1 MNIGILGLGE
11 VGQAIKQLCEQK
23 HTVYGRTHTLD
34 ELTGKGIDVLHVCI
48 PYTPEF
54 ETTVI
59 ATIAKLK
66 PKLVIIDSTVEPGT
80 TASIFKKTQTD
91 LVHAPINGIHP
102 HLYKYLKEFVK
113 PLGATSETAYH
124 QAKMHFEELGVK
136 TVRFDSPF
144 ETELA
149 KVLCTTYY
157 AWNILY
163 EKWVHEL
170 ALTNNANFNQ
180 VYTQWN
186 ELYNQGYQKSKP
198 NVHRPI
204 LRHMPG
210 PIGGHCLLPNL
221 NILKNWLNDDFINF
235 MLEKNSQAK

>member
-11 VGQAIKQLCEQK
+11 VGSAIKQLCAQK
-23 HTVYGRTHTLD
+23 YSVFGRTRHID
-34 ELTGKGIDVLHVCI
+34 ELTGQSIDLLHVCI
-48 PYTPEF
+48 PYTQDF
-54 ETTVI
+54 ESIVVAAITE
-59 ATIAKLK
+59 LK
-66 PKLVIIDSTVEPGT
+66 PKLVIIDSTIKPGT
-80 TASIFKKTQTD
+80 SQSIYNQTQID
-91 LVHAPINGIHP
+91 IVHAPINGIHP
-102 HLYKYLKEFVK
+102 HLYKYLKKFTK
-113 PLGATSETAYH
+113 PLGATSETAY
-124 QAKMHFEELGVK
+124 QLAKQHFEELGVP
-136 TVRFDSPF
+136 TVKFDSPF

-157 AWNILY
+157 TWNILY
-163 EKWVHEL
+163 EKWVHEISNE
-170 ALTNNANFNQ
+170 NNANFDQ

-186 ELYNQGYQKSKP
+186 ALYNQGYQKSKP
-198 NVHRPI
+198 NVRRPV